1 LLGKEEFKMKLS
13 IFKKFLSCLFL
24 IIALL
29 STVSSEPAV
38 RKAQDPRVDSVDK
51 LFAELNNTESPGIA
65 ILVVHDGEVLLR
77 RCYGMAN
84 LEHKIPITPETVFD
98 IASVSKQFCG
108 MAVSMLIEQG
118 KITLQ
123 DDIRKYIPEL
133 PDFGHTITID
143 HLVHHTS
150 GIRDWPATLALAG
163 WCRGDVIS
171 FDQILTMAFNQQDLN
186 FKPGHE
192 YSYSNTGY
200 NLLAELVKRVTG
212 KTFRQWTDENI
223 FQPLGMINTH
233 FQDDHTELVLN
244 KAYGYARGSDGK
256 FNAVPNGLT
265 ALGSSSLY
273 TNINDLARWVIN
285 LDDPKIGG
293 KAVLERM
300 VTRGVLNSGSKIIY
314 AFGLN
319 IDKYRGLRTL
329 SHNGSWASFR
339 TYLVHFPDQRFSVV
353 VLLNYSPSNSSRAA
367 YDVAD
372 IYLAD
377 KLKPR
382 SKTDQKRTEPTPVKV
397 PITVLDEYVG
407 KYRLEKGWYVT
418 ISRSGDRLMKQASA
432 EDIFPMTATSEKRFW
447 VKAYNAPIV
456 FKRDKAGQVS
466 HFLYRGMTCPK
477 LENVLAPGLEQL
489 AELIGEYKSEELKT
503 FYTIALE
510 DGKLV
515 AKHRRH
521 GTINLTYGYKDDFRG
536 GVWFMQ
542 SVEFYRNKAGEVAG
556 FKVTVNRSRNQRFI
570 KQQ

>member
-1 LLGKEEFKMKLS
+1 MKLS
-13 IFKKFLSCLFL
+13 TFKKFFSCLFL

-29 STVSSEPAV
+29 PSVNSEPAV
-38 RKAQDPRVDSVDK
+38 QKAQDTRVDSVDK

-65 ILVVHDGEVLLR
+65 ILVVRDGKVLLR

-84 LEHKIPITPETVFD
+84 LEHEASITPETVFD

-118 KITLQ
+118 KIRLQ

-163 WCRGDVIS
+163 WSMDDVIS
-171 FDQILTMAFNQQDLN
+171 FDQILTMTFNQQDLN

-200 NLLAELVKRVTG
+200 NLLAELVKGVSG

-223 FQPLGMINTH
+223 FKPLGMINTH
-233 FQDDHTELVLN
+233 FHDDYAELVSN

-256 FNAVPNGLT
+256 FDAVPNGLT

-273 TNINDLARWVIN
+273 TNINDLARWIMN
-285 LDDPKIGG
+285 LDDPKVGG
-293 KAVLERM
+293 KTVLERM
-300 VTRGVLNSGSKIIY
+300 ITTGVLNSGKQIIY

-319 IDKYRGLRTL
+319 LDQYRGLRTL
-329 SHNGSWASFR
+329 SHGGSWASFR
-339 TYLVHFPDQRFSVV
+339 TYLVHFPDERFSVV

-367 YDVAD
+367 FDVVD

-377 KLKPR
+377 KLKPL
-382 SKTDQKRTEPTPVKV
+382 SKTAQKRTEPKPVKA
-397 PITVLDEYVG
+397 PITVLDEYIG
-407 KYRLEKGWYVT
+407 TYRLGEGWYVT
-418 ISRSGDRLMKQASA
+418 ISRRGDRLMTQATA
-432 EDIFPMTATSEKRFW
+432 EDIFPMTATSERRFW
-447 VKAYNAPIV
+447 VKEYNAPIV
-456 FKRDKAGQVS
+456 FGRDKAGQVA
-466 HFLYRGMTCPK
+466 HFLYHGMTCPK
-477 LENVLAPGLEQL
+477 LENVLTPGLEQL

-510 DGKLV
+510 DGNLV

-521 GTINLTYGYKDDFRG
+521 GTINLTYAYKNDFRG
-536 GVWFMQ
+536 GVWFMR

-556 FKVTVNRSRNQRFI
+556 FKVTQNRSRNQRFI
-570 KQQ
+570 KQK